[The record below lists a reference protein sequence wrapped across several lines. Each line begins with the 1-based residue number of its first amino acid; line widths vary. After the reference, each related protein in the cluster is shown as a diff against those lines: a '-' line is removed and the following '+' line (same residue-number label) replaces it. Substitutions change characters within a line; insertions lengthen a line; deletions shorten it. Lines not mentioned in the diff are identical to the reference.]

1 MLFSRRTGYPHVNSS
16 LTEESVS
23 VNRPGLV
30 QPVGCGQVMSTG
42 AGIALVAAGAIVRFA
57 VPATFI
63 HGLDPRVVGVIL
75 MLAGV
80 IALLLSLLVWGPL
93 NRRRNHFG
101 GYGSGMPPLA
111 RQRSVHGTSR
121 HRAGRLRRDRQY
133 AL

>member
-1 MLFSRRTGYPHVNSS
+1 M
-16 LTEESVS
+16 
-23 VNRPGLV
+23 NRPGLV

-63 HGLDPRVVGVIL
+63 HGLDPRVAGVIL

-121 HRAGRLRRDRQY
+121 HRAGRLRRDRQS

>member
-1 MLFSRRTGYPHVNSS
+1 
-16 LTEESVS
+16 
-23 VNRPGLV
+23 
-30 QPVGCGQVMSTG
+30 MSTG

-63 HGLDPRVVGVIL
+63 HGLDPRVVGAIV

-93 NRRRNHFG
+93 NRRRNHFS
-101 GYGSGMPPLA
+101 GYGSGTPPLA

-121 HRAGRLRRDRQY
+121 HRAGRLRRDRQS

>member
-1 MLFSRRTGYPHVNSS
+1 
-16 LTEESVS
+16 

-121 HRAGRLRRDRQY
+121 HRAGRLRRDRQS

>member
-1 MLFSRRTGYPHVNSS
+1 M
-16 LTEESVS
+16 
-23 VNRPGLV
+23 NRPGLV

-42 AGIALVAAGAIVRFA
+42 AGIALVAAGAVVRFA

-121 HRAGRLRRDRQY
+121 HRAGRLRRDRQS

>member
-63 HGLDPRVVGVIL
+63 HGLDPRVAGVIL

-101 GYGSGMPPLA
+101 GYRSGTPPLA

-121 HRAGRLRRDRQY
+121 HRAGRLRRDRQS

>member
-1 MLFSRRTGYPHVNSS
+1 M
-16 LTEESVS
+16 
-23 VNRPGLV
+23 NRPGLV

-63 HGLDPRVVGVIL
+63 HGLDPRVVGVIV

-121 HRAGRLRRDRQY
+121 HRAGRLRRDRQS